1 MAELSLNNKTV
12 KKLEDLTK
20 KYNFGNI
27 ELPNVTNARQ
37 FVTELKSLINITK
50 HQ

>member
-12 KKLEDLTK
+12 KKLENLTN

-27 ELPNVTNARQ
+27 ESMLETAIPILEWS
-37 FVTELKSLINITK
+37 FKHELKLGE
-50 HQ
+50 

>member
-1 MAELSLNNKTV
+1 MAELLLNNKTV

-27 ELPNVTNARQ
+27 EDMLQTAIPILEWS
-37 FVTELKSLINITK
+37 FKHELKLGE
-50 HQ
+50 